1 MPELRKDPITGRW
14 VIISTDRAR
23 RPSDFKQESVVMTG
37 TRFCPFCPGNEDKTP
52 PEVLA
57 YSTEG
62 LRGNHRWS
70 LRVVPNK
77 FPALRVEGDLD
88 RQGEGLYDR
97 MNGVGA
103 HEVVIESSDHMK
115 TLAEMEERQVAELI
129 WAFRDRVVDLKK
141 DRRLR
146 YVMLFKNHGEA
157 AGASLE
163 HPHSQIIALP
173 VVPKRAQEELD
184 GARKYFDFKERC
196 VYCDILRQEVRD
208 GERVVLQ
215 TEEFLTTCPF
225 ASRFPFET
233 WIIPF
238 RHDSH
243 FENIQEREVYNLAWM
258 VKSVLKRMDRVLE
271 RPAYNLIIHTA
282 PVQEPGYSHY
292 HWHVEIIQKLT
303 RVAGFEWGTEFFI
316 NPTPPEEAAR
326 FLRD

>member
-23 RPSDFKQESVVMTG
+23 RPSDFAKDSVVVTSS
-37 TRFCPFCPGNEDKTP
+37 RFCPFCPGNEDKTP

-57 YSTEG
+57 YSTDA
-62 LRGNHRWS
+62 LRGSSRWS

-103 HEVVIESSDHMK
+103 HEVVVESANHME
-115 TLAEMEERQVAELI
+115 TLADMDERQVAELI

-173 VVPKRAQEELD
+173 VVPKRVQEEID
-184 GARKYFDFKERC
+184 GARKYYDFKERC

-208 GERVVLQ
+208 GERVVQQ
-215 TEEFLTTCPF
+215 TDEFLTMCPF
-225 ASRFPFET
+225 AARFPFET
-233 WIIPF
+233 WILPF

-243 FENIQEREVYNLAWM
+243 FENIQEHEVYNLAWM
-258 VKSVLKRMDRVLE
+258 LRVLLRRMDRVLE
-271 RPAYNLIIHTA
+271 KPAYNLIIHSA
-282 PVQEPGYSHY
+282 PVQEASYSHY
-292 HWHVEIIQKLT
+292 HWHIEIIPKLT
-303 RVAGFEWGTEFFI
+303 RVAGFEWGTGLFI

>member
-23 RPSDFKQESVVMTG
+23 RPSDFNQESVVVTG
-37 TRFCPFCPGNEDKTP
+37 SRFCPFCPGNEDKTP

-62 LRGNHRWS
+62 LRGNSRWS

-103 HEVVIESSDHMK
+103 HEVVIESPDHMK
-115 TLAEMEERQVAELI
+115 TLADMEERQVAELI

-146 YVMLFKNHGEA
+146 FVMLFKNHGEG

-173 VVPKRAQEELD
+173 VVPKRVQEELD
-184 GARKYFDFKERC
+184 GARKYYDFKERC

-208 GERVVLQ
+208 GERVVVQ
-215 TEEFLTTCPF
+215 TEEFLALCPF

-233 WIIPF
+233 WIVPF

-243 FENIQEREVYNLAWM
+243 FENIHEREVYNLAWM
-258 VKSVLKRMDRVLE
+258 LKSVLKKMDKVLE

-292 HWHVEIIQKLT
+292 HWHVEIIPKLT
-303 RVAGFEWGTEFFI
+303 RVAGFEWGTGFFI
-316 NPTPPEEAAR
+316 NPTPPEESAQ